1 MANEDVLRSW
11 KEGGSKEAIL
21 DFVRSV
27 TEDGPHFVPPP
38 DRIATFDNDGTLW
51 CEKPMPIQLDF
62 ILRRLY
68 AMAEAQ
74 PELRDRQPW
83 KAAHERDY
91 AWMGDAIDKHYAG
104 DESGVQ
110 VFAAGVLAAYDG
122 MSVEDFEARS
132 NEFLRSTQHPT
143 LDRGYLQCAYTPM
156 VELLQYL
163 QGNGFTNYIAS
174 GGGRDFMRP
183 ISEEVYGIPR
193 ERVIGSS
200 SMLAYTSDSKGGT
213 ITHTAAP
220 EYLDDGPQKPIR
232 IWSRT
237 GRRPLFAAGNS
248 NGDIPMLEFARV
260 GERRS
265 MGLLVLHDDAER
277 EFDYT
282 SGAEQALDR
291 ARDEGWTIVSIKD
304 DWVNVF

>member
-1 MANEDVLRSW
+1 
-11 KEGGSKEAIL
+11 
-21 DFVRSV
+21 
-27 TEDGPHFVPPP
+27 
-38 DRIATFDNDGTLW
+38 
-51 CEKPMPIQLDF
+51 
-62 ILRRLY
+62 
-68 AMAEAQ
+68 
-74 PELRDRQPW
+74 
-83 KAAHERDY
+83 
-91 AWMGDAIDKHYAG
+91 
-104 DESGVQ
+104 
-110 VFAAGVLAAYDG
+110 
-122 MSVEDFEARS
+122 
-132 NEFLRSTQHPT
+132 
-143 LDRGYLQCAYTPM
+143 M
-156 VELLQYL
+156 VELLRYL

-193 ERVIGSS
+193 EGVIGSS
-200 SMLAYTSDSKGGT
+200 SMLAYTSDGQGGT

-248 NGDIPMLEFARV
+248 NGDVPMLEFAHV
-260 GERRS
+260 GERPS

-291 ARDEGWTIVSIKD
+291 ARDEGWTVVSIKD